1 MLLREP
7 FLCPGLDGHGGSN
20 LHKGKVRS
28 YQPLSAIFEDKNGV
42 GGVEREF
49 AEPIPRKKCF
59 FKKTSRINLV
69 PSPTFKVQSF
79 AESSSDV

>member
-49 AEPIPRKKCF
+49 AEPIPRKKCVCF
-59 FKKTSRINLV
+59 LKTI
-69 PSPTFKVQSF
+69 
-79 AESSSDV
+79 

>member
-28 YQPLSAIFEDKNGV
+28 YQPLSAIFEDKDGEEGWRGNLLSPFPEKNV
-42 GGVEREF
+42 
-49 AEPIPRKKCF
+49 CF
-59 FKKTSRINLV
+59 FLKTI
-69 PSPTFKVQSF
+69 
-79 AESSSDV
+79 